1 MKTITI
7 FALNEVM
14 PPHGDMP
21 GITDTSVH
29 DFLKE
34 FKAHAHFIMR
44 LGLLAAVW
52 VYVLSP
58 VFTLGIPL
66 PAFWLSEKKRVE
78 HMKRYSNSK
87 NFVFAQLWMLL
98 KMIAGLCWGKD
109 DKVRAYFGYT
119 PYAPELGE
127 FKKGDNQ

>member
-14 PPHGDMP
+14 PPHDDMP
-21 GITDTSVH
+21 GIVDTAVD
-29 DFLKE
+29 DFLTE

-44 LGLLAAVW
+44 LGLFAAVW

-66 PAFWLSEKKRVE
+66 PVFWLSEKKRME
-78 HMKRYSNSK
+78 HLKRYSNSK

-109 DKVRAYFGYT
+109 DKVRAYFGYA
-119 PYAPELGE
+119 PYLPELGE
-127 FKKGDNQ
+127 FRKGDGQ